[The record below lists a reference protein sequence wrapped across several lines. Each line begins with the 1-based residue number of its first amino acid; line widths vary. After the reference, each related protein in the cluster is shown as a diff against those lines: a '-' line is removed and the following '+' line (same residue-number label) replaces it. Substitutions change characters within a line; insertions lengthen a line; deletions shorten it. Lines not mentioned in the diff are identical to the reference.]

1 MRKNKFLDSF
11 SNNYSIAAGLF
22 RSFLISITALIS
34 KSLNTF
40 RPHEILFYRSFFAL
54 ISLVFSMKFIQ
65 KRSFSLGKTLFQVKF
80 LIYGMMCCFCSYLFI
95 LAVRLNPFSEAMILC
110 HTSPFF
116 SFFIEIFLK
125 KEKFI
130 LKELA
135 YQILIFSGVIFISSS
150 EDFSIL
156 TNLHISYGHGVCL
169 LQAALTAFR
178 VDFEKKIA
186 SKDQV
191 NSLNFASLFSYL
203 FYGVLASFYFGNIKI
218 CEFDEF
224 LMLLLAGVIVILSE
238 TLFLMGLKFEK
249 VSVMLM
255 IQSSRMFMSFL
266 LEVLLLKTYP
276 KITNIVVCI
285 IITFSIS
292 RMKK

>member
-1 MRKNKFLDSF
+1 MKNKFLDNLSG
-11 SNNYSIAAGLF
+11 NYGVAAGLF
-22 RSFLISITALIS
+22 RSFLISVTAIIS
-34 KSLNTF
+34 KSLNNF
-40 RPHEILFYRSFFAL
+40 RPNEILFYRSFFAF
-54 ISLVFSMKFIQ
+54 ISLMFSLKIKKQ
-65 KRSFSLGKTLFQVKF
+65 SFSLRKILKLEFM
-80 LIYGMMCCFCSYLFI
+80 IYGMMCCICSYLFI

-116 SFFIEIFLK
+116 SFFIEIFYK
-125 KEKFI
+125 KEKFV

-135 YQILIFSGVIFISSS
+135 YQMLIFIGVIFISSS
-150 EDFSIL
+150 DDFSLL
-156 TNLHISYGHGVCL
+156 THFHISYSHAVCL

-191 NSLNFASLFSYL
+191 NTLNFASLCSYL
-203 FYGVLASFYFGNIKI
+203 FYGVLASFYFGSMKI
-218 CEFDEF
+218 PEFNEF
-224 LMLLLAGVIVILSE
+224 LMLFSAGVIVILSE
-238 TLFLMGLKFEK
+238 TLFLIGLKFEK

-276 KITNIVVCI
+276 KISNIIVCV

>member
-1 MRKNKFLDSF
+1 MRNKFLDNF
-11 SNNYSIAAGLF
+11 SNNYGIAAGLF

-54 ISLVFSMKFIQ
+54 ISLIFSVKNIQ
-65 KRSFSLGKTLFQVKF
+65 KQSFSFKKILKIEFM
-80 LIYGMMCCFCSYLFI
+80 IYGMMCCVCSYLFI

-116 SFFIEIFLK
+116 SFFIEIFFK

-135 YQILIFSGVIFISSS
+135 YQMLIFIGVIFISSS
-150 EDFSIL
+150 DDFSVF
-156 TNLHISYGHGVCL
+156 TNFHISYGHGICL
-169 LQAALTAFR
+169 LQAALTTFR

-186 SKDQV
+186 CKDQV
-191 NSLNFASLFSYL
+191 NILNFASLFSYL
-203 FYGVLASFYFGNIKI
+203 FYGILASFYFGNIKI
-218 CEFDEF
+218 LDFNEF
-224 LMLLLAGVIVILSE
+224 LMLLSAGVIVILSE

-249 VSVMLM
+249 VSIMLM

-276 KITNIVVCI
+276 KITNIVVCL